1 MQSQGLIKIN
11 IENIQNVGQAIRT
24 EVKRSA
30 NRNKC
35 FSIRGSKEREK
46 NCIKSA
52 CLAKCEA
59 ISLMAIYLCCL
70 QYRLTWAICV
80 WMFSNFWGSQN
91 QSKFSFVF
99 SMRLYCC
106 CYLFY
111 YCGHLCVCALAHVIM
126 RANTRVCYE
135 VLRFVSEFAI
145 WCGFFFAS
153 ILNFALLLFCVSFTF
168 VCLCFYRFLL
178 TFIGVCGIGYVL
190 D

>member
-1 MQSQGLIKIN
+1 MFFLLWSVQSQGLIKIN
-11 IENIQNVGQAIRT
+11 IENIQNVGQASRT

-80 WMFSNFWGSQN
+80 FGCLAIFGAAKTKANSL
-91 QSKFSFVF
+91 
-99 SMRLYCC
+99 LYFPCDYIAAAIYFIIVAIC
-106 CYLFY
+106 A
-111 YCGHLCVCALAHVIM
+111 CVH
-126 RANTRVCYE
+126 
-135 VLRFVSEFAI
+135 
-145 WCGFFFAS
+145 
-153 ILNFALLLFCVSFTF
+153 
-168 VCLCFYRFLL
+168 LL
-178 TFIGVCGIGYVL
+178 T
-190 D
+190 

>member
-1 MQSQGLIKIN
+1 MLFNSWKQGERKKLHQIGMLSKM
-11 IENIQNVGQAIRT
+11 
-24 EVKRSA
+24 RS
-30 NRNKC
+30 NKSNGNLLVL
-35 FSIRGSKEREK
+35 FTVSIDLG
-46 NCIKSA
+46 
-52 CLAKCEA
+52 
-59 ISLMAIYLCCL
+59 YL
-70 QYRLTWAICV
+70 CV
-80 WMFSNFWGSQN
+80 WMFSNFWGSQK

-153 ILNFALLLFCVSFTF
+153 ISNFALLLFCVSFTF